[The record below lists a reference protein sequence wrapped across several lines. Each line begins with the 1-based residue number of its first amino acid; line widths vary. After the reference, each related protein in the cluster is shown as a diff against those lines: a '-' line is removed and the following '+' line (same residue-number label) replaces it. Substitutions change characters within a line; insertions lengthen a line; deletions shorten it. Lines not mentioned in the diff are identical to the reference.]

1 MGTSGEQSVNR
12 PCPQTF
18 RRNATFS
25 PTARRFGGG
34 AARAVR
40 CKDVLRRKNCGH
52 AENFKIDAWRAQQP
66 GGRVV
71 SVMQTQKKEVIMTH
85 HKPQPGDRPESV
97 SAMVD
102 NVGGWAAKLLSSVST
117 SKESF
122 AEIAGM
128 ADIYE
133 IKASKMALQRAHRSD
148 VKLFA
153 QQMIKDH
160 ARTNDDLK
168 SMLGSLNEPIQP
180 PAKLNTLFQILIDDL
195 SGAPD
200 DDFDK
205 RYLAQQESVHS
216 AAVTLTRTY
225 RDRGDNSAL
234 RELAKLAVPFYE
246 GHLKMV
252 QQLRHA
258 A

>member
-1 MGTSGEQSVNR
+1 M
-12 PCPQTF
+12 
-18 RRNATFS
+18 
-25 PTARRFGGG
+25 
-34 AARAVR
+34 
-40 CKDVLRRKNCGH
+40 
-52 AENFKIDAWRAQQP
+52 AQD
-66 GGRVV
+66 R
-71 SVMQTQKKEVIMTH
+71 
-85 HKPQPGDRPESV
+85 DRPKPGEKSESL
-97 SAMVD
+97 SAVVD
-102 NVGGWAAKLLSSVST
+102 SVGGFAAKLLSSVTT

-133 IKASKMALQRAHRSD
+133 IKASEMALARAHRSD
-148 VKLFA
+148 VKAFA

-160 ARTNDDLK
+160 RRTNDDLK
-168 SMLGSLNEPIQP
+168 SMLGAMNEPMEP
-180 PAKLNTLFQILIDDL
+180 PQKLNLLLQTLMDDL
-195 SGAPD
+195 SGSSDA
-200 DDFDK
+200 DFDK

-246 GHLKMV
+246 NNLAKV
-252 QQLRHA
+252 KQLAEA